1 MVGKLLW
8 RGMLAGLIAACLSAL
23 FAFAFVE
30 PHIDRAI
37 AFEEAHAVAA
47 HAGMATEEELV
58 SRAVQ
63 STAGLLTALSL
74 YGAALGG
81 LFALAFAYA
90 YGRIARIGPRTLAL
104 ALAAAGFVVIV
115 VIPAL
120 KYPPTPP
127 AVGRHETVGL
137 RTGAFFA
144 MIALSVLAAVAAT
157 RLRSAL
163 RLDTLTGMAAAAV
176 FYTGLI
182 WLAQHFLPVID
193 EVPADFPATLLWDY
207 RAASL
212 LAQLVLWLAIGFLFG
227 PFAERQLRRGT

>member
-1 MVGKLLW
+1 
-8 RGMLAGLIAACLSAL
+8 MLAGLIAACLSAL

-37 AFEEAHAVAA
+37 AFEEAHAMAA
-47 HAGMATEEELV
+47 HAGMPAEEELV

-81 LFALAFAYA
+81 VFALTFAYA
-90 YGRIARIGPRTLAL
+90 YGRIGKIGPRTLAL

-115 VIPAL
+115 LIPAL

-127 AVGRHETVGL
+127 AVGKHETVGL
-137 RTGAFFA
+137 RTVAFFA
-144 MIALSVLAAVAAT
+144 MITLSLVAAIVAAK
-157 RLRSAL
+157 LRPAL
-163 RLDTLTGMAAAAV
+163 RLDTLTGIAATAIA
-176 FYTGLI
+176 YIGLI
-182 WLAQHFLPVID
+182 WLAQHALPVIN

-212 LAQLVLWLAIGFLFG
+212 LAQLVLWLTIGFIFG
-227 PFAERQLRRGT
+227 RFAERELRRHP